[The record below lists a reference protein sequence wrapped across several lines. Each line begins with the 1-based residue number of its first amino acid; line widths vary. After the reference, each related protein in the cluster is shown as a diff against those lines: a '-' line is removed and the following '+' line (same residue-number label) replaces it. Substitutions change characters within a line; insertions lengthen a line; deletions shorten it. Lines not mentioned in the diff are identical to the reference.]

1 MRSFAGISSVG
12 WPGCGR
18 GRRRA
23 SFVSAGLAETTR
35 ESAHVGVIQDYE
47 VVHVAGDQTDQA
59 VMSGLRLGQR
69 LPAHCTALG
78 KALLGAASEEIRE
91 AFDREVVRGGELSS
105 RTEATITDP
114 HKLFEELRTVG
125 VRGFALDLEECEE
138 GLCCAAAPVYDT
150 DGRVVAAVSVSGP
163 QFRLSQDR
171 LLAEVAPR
179 VVAAGERLSRELGF
193 GA

>member
-1 MRSFAGISSVG
+1 MRPRHWAEQHTGALCSL
-12 WPGCGR
+12 WR
-18 GRRRA
+18 GRVL
-23 SFVSAGLAETTR
+23 S
-35 ESAHVGVIQDYE
+35 
-47 VVHVAGDQTDQA
+47 
-59 VMSGLRLGQR
+59 SGSVTARFLRGS
-69 LPAHCTALG
+69 G
-78 KALLGAASEEIRE
+78 WALLGAASEEIRE